1 MFWIY
6 QPQGIALV
14 LCFIFL
20 VSFTFYKVIQIR
32 NTIQFNIVRL
42 NGIYQ
47 VGIISMLIGI
57 MGTLIG
63 KINAFKAI
71 ADAGDI
77 SPDIVALSIKES
89 LYYSVAGL
97 ILLIF
102 SILFYG
108 IIKEWVNVLSIKDS
122 KEN

>member
-1 MFWIY
+1 
-6 QPQGIALV
+6 
-14 LCFIFL
+14 
-20 VSFTFYKVIQIR
+20 
-32 NTIQFNIVRL
+32 
-42 NGIYQ
+42 
-47 VGIISMLIGI
+47 MLIGI

-97 ILLIF
+97 ILLIV

>member
-6 QPQGIALV
+6 QPQGIALL

-32 NTIQFNIVRL
+32 NTNQFNIVRL

-63 KINAFKAI
+63 KVNAFNAI

-89 LYYSVAGL
+89 LYYSITGL
-97 ILLIF
+97 ILLII
-102 SILFYG
+102 SIIFYS
-108 IIKEWVNVLSIKDS
+108 IIKEWVNVLNINSSKD
-122 KEN
+122 N